1 MLKRLWNWWKPIAE
15 KIGNFQARII
25 LSVFYFIFVTP
36 IALGVKLFSDP
47 LRMKKSNQGSWWI
60 SREAREDS
68 IEGAEKQF

>member
-47 LRMKKSNQGSWWI
+47 LRMKKINQGSWWI
-60 SREAREDS
+60 PREEREDS